1 MSETRRLCGVPSER
15 GFVFRGNSQGFHPGL
30 VCDAPLGHS
39 DGNVVFD
46 KLQRSRSIQPPA
58 VTHPTPSPDARV

>member
-15 GFVFRGNSQGFHPGL
+15 GFVFRGNSQGFLPGL

-39 DGNVVFD
+39 DANVVFD
-46 KLQRSRSIQPPA
+46 KRQRSRAIQLGHPA
-58 VTHPTPSPDARV
+58 PGHHSPHPVT